1 MLNKQE
7 LINANILV
15 PILKN
20 ELEDL
25 VSREQGRRVILIDG
39 FPRNLEQQREFER
52 AVSILGSKL
61 AVAFVCVCFSLY
73 TNAASSS
80 QSLCSFCSSAVLK
93 RSRNSVISRAIWK
106 GERQMMR
113 QCSRNDIRSICKRMR
128 ISYVNIG
135 RGGS

>member
-20 ELEDL
+20 ELEEL

-61 AVAFVCVCFSLY
+61 AVAFVCVCVFPYILRQQ
-73 TNAASSS
+73 AVRRA
-80 QSLCSFCSSAVLK
+80 CARSAL
-93 RSRNSVISRAIWK
+93 
-106 GERQMMR
+106 QLF
-113 QCSRNDIRSICKRMR
+113 
-128 ISYVNIG
+128 
-135 RGGS
+135 